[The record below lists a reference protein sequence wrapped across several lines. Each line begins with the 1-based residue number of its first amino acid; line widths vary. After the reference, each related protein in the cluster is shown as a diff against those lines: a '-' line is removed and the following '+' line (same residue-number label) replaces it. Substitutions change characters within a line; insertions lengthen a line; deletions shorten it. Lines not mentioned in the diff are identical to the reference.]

1 MNNNLLEEMLEFFEK
16 KVKELKEKSE
26 NDTKNKLS
34 NITFKN
40 ENLEALR
47 KNIIDGVLDLP
58 NLTLTGKA
66 KALME
71 AYFMAQAENM
81 NTLLEEIEKLG
92 AKELFLCHNQKN

>member
-16 KVKELKEKSE
+16 KVKEIKEKSNNE
-26 NDTKNKLS
+26 TKNKLS

-40 ENLEALR
+40 KNLEALR
-47 KNIIDGVLDLP
+47 KATVQGVLDLP
-58 NLTLTGKA
+58 NLTLEDKP

-81 NTLLEEIEKLG
+81 INLLEEIKKLE
-92 AKELFLCHNQKN
+92 AEELFLCQKN